1 MQETAFSFF
10 NPTKIYQ
17 FKAKKSEKKYI
28 HWAQEKKT
36 FKKILQSQHEKKII
50 VILLLLIILP
60 IFINV

>member
-17 FKAKKSEKKYI
+17 FKAKNSEKMYI

-36 FKKILQSQHEKKII
+36 FKKFLQS
-50 VILLLLIILP
+50 
-60 IFINV
+60 